1 MRARWA
7 VGAELVAGSC
17 LVCVVMWLFGG
28 MLAMAAQEAVLSP
41 GYFVK
46 FEVQGGPTAFFT
58 EVSSLGSESEVVEQ
72 KIVGANGQTII
83 KNVPGRLKWK
93 EIVLKR
99 GLTIDMSFW
108 VWRAQVEAG
117 NLQAA
122 SLKFSITFLN
132 ASLQPFA
139 RWEGVGGWL
148 SKLVTLSHDRNAP
161 VPMLEELTI
170 VHSGLTRTQ

>member
-1 MRARWA
+1 MRASWT

-17 LVCVVMWLFGG
+17 VVGVVMWLSGG
-28 MLAMAAQEAVLSP
+28 MPAMAAQEAVLSA

-72 KIVGANGQTII
+72 KVVGPNGQTII

-99 GLTIDMSFW
+99 GLTSDMSFW

-117 NLQAA
+117 NHQGAGQR
-122 SLKFSITFLN
+122 FFITLLN

-139 RWEGVGGWL
+139 RWEGVGGWP
-148 SKLVTLSHDRNAP
+148 SKLVTLTNDRNAS
-161 VPMLEELTI
+161 VLMLEELTI